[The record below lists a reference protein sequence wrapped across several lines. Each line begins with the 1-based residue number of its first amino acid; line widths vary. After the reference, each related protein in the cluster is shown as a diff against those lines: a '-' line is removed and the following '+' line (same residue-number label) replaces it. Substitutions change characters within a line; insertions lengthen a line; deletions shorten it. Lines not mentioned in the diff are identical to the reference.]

1 MQPWIDGNAH
11 HFCFDDFGS
20 FLRGILFFVFWFFF
34 FPWQLQIQKEVK
46 SGNLFRR
53 VGLDKCLMAP
63 FLEEV
68 KGYKHPV
75 YLVL

>member
-11 HFCFDDFGS
+11 HFYFDDFGS
-20 FLRGILFFVFWFFF
+20 FPRGILVLFFFF
-34 FPWQLQIQKEVK
+34 FPWQLQMQKEVK

-53 VGLDKCLMAP
+53 VGLDKCLVAP
-63 FLEEV
+63 CLEEV
-68 KGYKHPV
+68 KGYKHPI